1 MKMESD
7 IYQVEGFDDAI
18 IGVDYNTGRIAYSL
32 SKCISIIM
40 LDEEMSELDAIE
52 WFDFKVSRVDF
63 GEGTPIWI
71 DDTYNKNDL
80 IL

>member
-1 MKMESD
+1 MENN
-7 IYQVEGFDDAI
+7 IYQAEGFDDAI

-40 LDEEMSELDAIE
+40 LNEEMSELDAIE

-63 GEGTPIWI
+63 GTNREIYS
-71 DDTYNKNDL
+71 D
-80 IL
+80 